1 MERQDAADDVVPG
14 RVASRVGSSRPPAG
28 SGMPAVVAPAIAAVI
43 SGNMFRHVFRHVFR
57 AYPEMSSPY
66 CRTAEAA

>member
-28 SGMPAVVAPAIAAVI
+28 SGMPAVVALAIAAVI
-43 SGNMFRHVFRHVFR
+43 SGNMFRHVFR
-57 AYPEMSSPY
+57 AYPEMPSPY
-66 CRTAEAA
+66 CRSAETA